1 MRLRVFL
8 LALIVS
14 CMVTAGTAKASVRAS
29 GLQCTSVGA
38 ATVTTSA
45 DGKHWF
51 CSNFKVS
58 GLDGADIQ
66 LSGLDGHQIQCAT
79 PWSSS
84 DAGTEC
90 RFSWGVSNPG
100 SGGTGSESQGRAGL
114 KRTTEGVEWL
124 CDLSG
129 MSSSSSMT
137 VLLYL
142 QDALVSS
149 LSCPSSSTFELQ
161 SPPAVATK
169 IPDVTFEL
177 DRSSHRCLSSMS
189 LQSPAL
195 FVFGGV
201 SLQVDRVVCVAD
213 VDGDGALDLCSV
225 RCISP
230 PSSSVQSL
238 DFSSMSCVLY
248 GASLT
253 FTGLDLDVD
262 AASELSHVHSNPL
275 YSEQSMSGENPLF
288 EQIYGHGGGGGGGAG
303 KVAVQDLSVTRR
315 CSLQGLDFSRTN
327 PFSLDPAT
335 DDGASLE
342 YTLLGTGGCSP
353 TGVLASCKVSVQDLH
368 LRASASFAGMCA
380 DQESVIV
387 KSGGRS
393 AGRFALEL
401 DGVVDVSAPP
411 GGPRQSA
418 GRWLE
423 VDIRSPAGSG
433 NLVAPSPGRRSGSS
447 GRTSASGGNVPT
459 LSISGGSRV
468 NCDVAFLDSR
478 VFIIGGLPV
487 TGDEL
492 IFSGQCT
499 SGTCGAITVTGNNFS
514 LGRCSSGSCS
524 GGSTS
529 LDLESVIS
537 RGFDQV
543 LADIPPTAALSS
555 THPLVDVPVFFDR
568 VDTTPVRGYSVT
580 VALSPGLHLAS
591 PVVESDYLSRSG
603 LTQMFVTNNPDGSF
617 TVDCAL
623 LGPGCGPT
631 TSGRLF
637 TLPVSLDAAVPV
649 ASNTGYVDISVS
661 VAADCNAGPVPADP
675 GGRSYLLIDTSA
687 PSAPTLSVAQVK
699 TGNDASGTTRVS
711 YQLGSLAVEDSYEL
725 YRAPFGNYPEY
736 GTGASPGSVPPMPSY
751 PPTGKWS
758 RTNGTCTL
766 SAIGTEQCDDQVSER
781 DVYYYVA
788 FAVDRAGNVSPPS
801 SMTHGV
807 LNYHIGDVAGGGS
820 ACSGDNRVTTADIS
834 ALGASYGTSL
844 PVGSSLECLDVGP
857 TDDGTIDGRPLA
869 DHKLSFKDLILY
881 AINYSLVSLPAS
893 APRMVAG
900 TSDAVRLRVPPLPVV
915 GQTFEVALEMSGA
928 GDVQG
933 LSTQLA
939 FDPAVVEPLGATA
952 GELLSHQGR
961 EGVVLS
967 SQPGD
972 VDAVLLGVGGGIAG
986 EGELA
991 RVTFRV
997 KGEGDPGL
1005 GIASVDARD
1014 AQNRTL
1020 AMGGVGVPG
1029 VTPAHTA
1036 LRMAFPNPFE
1046 RSTTVVLSL
1055 SQGGPASVRVFDVAG
1070 RTVRTL
1076 LEGVQPAGERVL
1088 AWDGRDD
1095 GGTALSAGVYLLRLD
1110 AGGHSET
1117 RSVRLVK

>member
-1 MRLRVFL
+1 
-8 LALIVS
+8 
-14 CMVTAGTAKASVRAS
+14 
-29 GLQCTSVGA
+29 
-38 ATVTTSA
+38 
-45 DGKHWF
+45 
-51 CSNFKVS
+51 
-58 GLDGADIQ
+58 
-66 LSGLDGHQIQCAT
+66 
-79 PWSSS
+79 
-84 DAGTEC
+84 
-90 RFSWGVSNPG
+90 
-100 SGGTGSESQGRAGL
+100 
-114 KRTTEGVEWL
+114 
-124 CDLSG
+124 
-129 MSSSSSMT
+129 
-137 VLLYL
+137 
-142 QDALVSS
+142 
-149 LSCPSSSTFELQ
+149 
-161 SPPAVATK
+161 
-169 IPDVTFEL
+169 
-177 DRSSHRCLSSMS
+177 
-189 LQSPAL
+189 
-195 FVFGGV
+195 
-201 SLQVDRVVCVAD
+201 
-213 VDGDGALDLCSV
+213 
-225 RCISP
+225 
-230 PSSSVQSL
+230 
-238 DFSSMSCVLY
+238 
-248 GASLT
+248 
-253 FTGLDLDVD
+253 
-262 AASELSHVHSNPL
+262 
-275 YSEQSMSGENPLF
+275 
-288 EQIYGHGGGGGGGAG
+288 
-303 KVAVQDLSVTRR
+303 
-315 CSLQGLDFSRTN
+315 
-327 PFSLDPAT
+327 
-335 DDGASLE
+335 
-342 YTLLGTGGCSP
+342 
-353 TGVLASCKVSVQDLH
+353 
-368 LRASASFAGMCA
+368 
-380 DQESVIV
+380 
-387 KSGGRS
+387 
-393 AGRFALEL
+393 
-401 DGVVDVSAPP
+401 
-411 GGPRQSA
+411 
-418 GRWLE
+418 
-423 VDIRSPAGSG
+423 
-433 NLVAPSPGRRSGSS
+433 
-447 GRTSASGGNVPT
+447 
-459 LSISGGSRV
+459 
-468 NCDVAFLDSR
+468 
-478 VFIIGGLPV
+478 
-487 TGDEL
+487 
-492 IFSGQCT
+492 
-499 SGTCGAITVTGNNFS
+499 
-514 LGRCSSGSCS
+514 
-524 GGSTS
+524 
-529 LDLESVIS
+529 
-537 RGFDQV
+537 
-543 LADIPPTAALSS
+543 
-555 THPLVDVPVFFDR
+555 
-568 VDTTPVRGYSVT
+568 
-580 VALSPGLHLAS
+580 
-591 PVVESDYLSRSG
+591 
-603 LTQMFVTNNPDGSF
+603 
-617 TVDCAL
+617 
-623 LGPGCGPT
+623 
-631 TSGRLF
+631 
-637 TLPVSLDAAVPV
+637 
-649 ASNTGYVDISVS
+649 
-661 VAADCNAGPVPADP
+661 
-675 GGRSYLLIDTSA
+675 
-687 PSAPTLSVAQVK
+687 
-699 TGNDASGTTRVS
+699 
-711 YQLGSLAVEDSYEL
+711 
-725 YRAPFGNYPEY
+725 
-736 GTGASPGSVPPMPSY
+736 MPSY